1 MAEFSE
7 YRSNK
12 RQLIAE
18 LRQAQL
24 EGLKKTGKRVVKSA
38 KRKVRKKSHDLEK
51 SIEMKGQ
58 PKRGPNGYTL
68 EIGSDLPYAGVQEQG
83 FKDGRKY
90 GYTTY
95 MGPALDEEAPGL
107 TADIKEI
114 LNY

>member
-68 EIGSDLPYAGVQEQG
+68 EIRSDLLASRNRVLRMGGNTATRPTW
-83 FKDGRKY
+83 DRPWMRKR
-90 GYTTY
+90 
-95 MGPALDEEAPGL
+95 PA
-107 TADIKEI
+107 
-114 LNY
+114 